1 MSVSMDNNDYT
12 IRDNADAYLSYFALR
27 EEPFAPTSDPAWF
40 HAATHHI
47 ACLKRLWRCI
57 DRREGVALALG
68 DFGVGKTMLLRKIA
82 CDLCAAPE
90 QYAVAVVGAPIG
102 AWTSHELLEHIVR
115 QFGLNPLN
123 TSAPGLCESMNAH
136 LLANVERNCVLLI
149 DDAHHLARRSHL
161 ELLRILQTLE
171 TPRHKLL
178 SILCFANTEWAQ
190 ALHAVPGFTQHASDV
205 VSIEPARLDA
215 VEQLIAGRM
224 QYAALPGSTRQAP
237 QFSTAAIRAIH
248 AFAAGNLRLVM
259 NTCRNALFQAWRQQ
273 TRLIDHEI
281 VLNALETFMAID
293 DNSRA
298 RVATVL
304 LNAARHS
311 LEEKR
316 SPEETPA
323 SNSSVTPLET
333 PARQG
338 PAYASER
345 DKKAAEL
352 LLKNVPGHAP

>member
-1 MSVSMDNNDYT
+1 MDVGMTDNNYT
-12 IRDNADAYLSYFALR
+12 IRDNADEYLSYFALR

-40 HAATHHI
+40 HAAPHHI

-57 DRREGVALALG
+57 DRREGVAIALG
-68 DFGVGKTMLLRKIA
+68 DFGVGKSMLMRKIA
-82 CDLCAAPE
+82 SDLCAAPD

-115 QFGLNPLN
+115 QFGLNPLD
-123 TSAPGLCESMNAH
+123 TSASGLCEAMNAH
-136 LLANVERNCVLLI
+136 LLSNVERNCVLLI
-149 DDAHHLARRSHL
+149 DDAHHLGRRSHL

-190 ALHAVPGFTQHASDV
+190 ALQAVPGFTQHASDV

-215 VEQLIAGRM
+215 VEQLIPWRIHH
-224 QYAALPGSTRQAP
+224 
-237 QFSTAAIRAIH
+237 AAIPGNARQTPRFSATALRAMH
-248 AFAAGNLRLVM
+248 AYAAGNLRLVM

-281 VLNALETFMAID
+281 VLNTLESFLSMD

-304 LNAARHS
+304 LDAARHS
-311 LEEKR
+311 LEVKR
-316 SPEETPA
+316 PPEETPVSA
-323 SNSSVTPLET
+323 PTVPPLET
-333 PARQG
+333 PAKQA